1 MMVVLVTS
9 LCLKSSLNLV
19 MKFEHVPRVI
29 VPVASIEFSQKVAAQ
44 VRADPLVM

>member
-1 MMVVLVTS
+1 MAVPVTS

-19 MKFEHVPRVI
+19 MKFEYIHRVT
-29 VPVASIEFSQKVAAQ
+29 VPVALMAFSWKVVAQ

>member
-1 MMVVLVTS
+1 MAVQVMS

-19 MKFEHVPRVI
+19 TKFEYVPRI
-29 VPVASIEFSQKVAAQ
+29 MVPVASTEFSQKVAAQ

>member
-1 MMVVLVTS
+1 MS

-19 MKFEHVPRVI
+19 TKFEHVPRVM
-29 VPVASIEFSQKVAAQ
+29 VLVALTEFSWKVAAQ